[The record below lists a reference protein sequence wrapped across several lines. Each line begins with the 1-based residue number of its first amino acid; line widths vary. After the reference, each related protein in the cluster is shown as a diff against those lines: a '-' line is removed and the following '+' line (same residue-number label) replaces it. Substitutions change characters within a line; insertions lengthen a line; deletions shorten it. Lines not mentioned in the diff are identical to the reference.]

1 MPRTSRTKLATFP
14 SPYKVQVQV
23 EVVEHRREEVDIE
36 TGRRRSWVEVEERE
50 VLDLTGAPLVN
61 LPPCKGG
68 AQARPSPR
76 VVGEESEEE
85 EESKEEEES
94 EEAQAR
100 PSPNPWSED
109 DDEVEIEEISWSEDD
124 DEVKIVEI
132 QSA

>member
-1 MPRTSRTKLATFP
+1 M
-14 SPYKVQVQV
+14 
-23 EVVEHRREEVDIE
+23 EHRREEVDIE

-85 EESKEEEES
+85 EES